1 MKWAMY
7 MCLAT
12 ETREKEA
19 GVRNETINKPAQD
32 SPLLSAFLLWHML
45 VFFRVQHI
53 EFDCFGCSCSW
64 FLAPVLASGV
74 PGRVHPLPRS
84 QAQPR
89 GAHQHRLPSEKL
101 VFCQGHGGNRVYRW
115 GGRAA
120 DSHWECQGSWWHKRD
135 MESQGWCSIP
145 CLKKN
150 ELLKNFIRWGGG
162 AQNNTFFPKQV

>member
-1 MKWAMY
+1 MTLRIFSSLSFYWIMKWAMY

-53 EFDCFGCSCSW
+53 EFDCFGCSCSR

-101 VFCQGHGGNRVYRW
+101 VFCQGHGGNRVSGEVAGLPTPTGSVKEV
-115 GGRAA
+115 GGTKEIWKAKA
-120 DSHWECQGSWWHKRD
+120 D
-135 MESQGWCSIP
+135 
-145 CLKKN
+145 
-150 ELLKNFIRWGGG
+150 
-162 AQNNTFFPKQV
+162 AQSLV